1 MGDNVTVQPLPPW
14 WMGWDWSLTVQCIPP
29 YLSHVRALQGWLQ
42 WELLSSPR
50 YAEWN
55 YLHILHFGYLSKTHN
70 FFCKVILGGYIIY
83 SQKKSYKKRGWDT
96 GKPFKVPSLNLLSV
110 IPFRDPERKKW
121 SVRAWCIPSTSQKM
135 PAGCFRWAHHSPWN
149 QNQNAWRG
157 ITISPVGS
165 HAVSRAAKVRC

>member
-14 WMGWDWSLTVQCIPP
+14 WMGWDWSLTVQCVPP

-121 SVRAWCIPSTSQKM
+121 SVRAWSLEHPQHLPEDACRLLQKGTPLPMEPKPECLKRNNSKPSWVSCSKQ
-135 PAGCFRWAHHSPWN
+135 
-149 QNQNAWRG
+149 
-157 ITISPVGS
+157 GS
-165 HAVSRAAKVRC
+165 